1 MKIFFIFSVIFFV
14 LRTTSVSSTYFF
26 CFLISRIHLKTAFR
40 HYLPGQLATF
50 IFSRTLNNRNHKGI
64 HPFFSSAL
72 LNHSF
77 IAKYFFLHSLYSYV
91 TNHKT
96 IKTNKRTYTLYYDV
110 LRFKDFNLW
119 ILRSS
124 WLYLLSNMK
133 PCYFVHWSGMRRKAK
148 KKQSSNLQTLKFITL
163 KFVI

>member
-1 MKIFFIFSVIFFV
+1 MKIFSTFPVIFFV
-14 LRTTSVSSTYFF
+14 LRTTSVSSTYFS

-50 IFSRTLNNRNHKGI
+50 IFSRTLNNRNHKGT

-77 IAKYFFLHSLYSYV
+77 IAKYFFLHSLYSYA

-96 IKTNKRTYTLYYDV
+96 IKTKNNKRYTYVRILCITMFSV
-110 LRFKDFNLW
+110 LKILISEFCVPRDFT
-119 ILRSS
+119 
-124 WLYLLSNMK
+124 
-133 PCYFVHWSGMRRKAK
+133 F
-148 KKQSSNLQTLKFITL
+148 
-163 KFVI
+163 